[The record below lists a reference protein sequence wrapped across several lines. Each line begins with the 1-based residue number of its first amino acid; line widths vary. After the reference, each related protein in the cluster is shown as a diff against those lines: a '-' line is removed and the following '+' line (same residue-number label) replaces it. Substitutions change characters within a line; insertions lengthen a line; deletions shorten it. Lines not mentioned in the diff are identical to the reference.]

1 MKKILVV
8 GGGIV
13 GMTSA
18 YFAKQD
24 SNQVILIE
32 ASKTLGGLLQSECV
46 SEYGCFDYGT
56 HIASK
61 TGVPDLDDFLFSNF
75 NKGNSYQF
83 NVGKSGNFFK
93 GKLSDIS
100 PFVNTNHLPKGV
112 CEKGCAELLTTNN
125 EVGGNLKET
134 LINRYGDIFYQN
146 IFKDLV
152 YKNFG
157 CDANQLANECLPFFD
172 MNRVLAFDVEASKQA
187 KKDFFLNEK
196 IGFHTFIEG
205 VDKFYPQK
213 GGIGRWIEYLEE
225 KLINHSVDIKTQSQI
240 TQIEVKPDGFLVYFN
255 NEMLEVDELVWTLSS
270 GLLNRFIITGISGIK
285 PDFRK
290 TGIYDFVFDKPL
302 KTESYYINVYD
313 RNLLSNRITCYQ
325 NLQDKRNFYACSVEV
340 LHEDDF
346 DFEKKIKYI
355 EKELTEVGIIE
366 ENSKCSFS
374 QCRIIQEGFPRL
386 TNEAV
391 GRLKKLNTYYK
402 NNHKNIVLLGRSS
415 AKGFFMSDLLKSAYL
430 EIKK

>member
-18 YFAKQD
+18 YFAKQA
-24 SNQVILIE
+24 SNQVVLIE
-32 ASKTLGGLLQSECV
+32 AGKTLGGLLKSEC
-46 SEYGCFDYGT
+46 SEYGYFDYGT

-61 TGVPDLDDFLFSNF
+61 TGVPDLDNFLFSHF
-75 NKGNSYQF
+75 NKENSYLF

-100 PFVNTNHLPKGV
+100 PFVNTNHLPKGIY
-112 CEKGCAELLTTNN
+112 EKGCVELLATNN
-125 EVGGNLKET
+125 EIGCNLKET

-152 YKNFG
+152 YKIFG

-172 MNRVLAFDVEASKQA
+172 MSRVLAFDVETSKQA
-187 KKDFFLNEK
+187 KKDFFLDEK

-205 VDKFYPQK
+205 VDKLYPQT
-213 GGIGRWIEYLEE
+213 GGIGRWIENLEE

-240 TQIEVKPDGFLVYFN
+240 TQIEVKPDGFLVCFN

-270 GLLNRFIITGISGIK
+270 GLLNRFISTGIGANK

-290 TGIYDFVFDKPL
+290 TGIYDFVFDEPL

-313 RNLLSNRITCYQ
+313 GNLLSNRITCYQ
-325 NLQDKRNFYACSVEV
+325 NLQEKRNFYACSVEV

-346 DFEKKIKYI
+346 DFEKKIKHI

-366 ENSKCSFS
+366 ENSKCIFS
-374 QCRIIQEGFPRL
+374 QCRVLQEGFPRL
-386 TNEAV
+386 TSEAV
-391 GRLKKLNTYYK
+391 GSLKKLNTYYK
-402 NNHKNIVLLGRSS
+402 HNHKNITLLGRSS
-415 AKGFFMSDLLKSAYL
+415 AKGFFMSDLLISAYH
-430 EIKK
+430 EMKNE